1 MYFVCKFLVDAG
13 LYESE
18 EEAAKRE
25 EVLGRIKEVI
35 GVLMFLLR
43 VVARFMSLST
53 WNVLVFV

>member
-35 GVLMFLLR
+35 GAFCCVLSQDL
-43 VVARFMSLST
+43 
-53 WNVLVFV
+53 